1 MAQCSFYSALSSQ
14 LPRIPI
20 PNLSLYS
27 SLKSDSQIPD
37 LSKRAAVIRPAI
49 ETPITAA
56 AADGTKVFVVSDLHT
71 DYPENMSWVKSLPR
85 RTHDNDVL
93 VVAGDV
99 AETSANFV
107 QTMSFLKDKFRHV
120 FFVPGNHDLWLRR
133 EETPFLDSVDKLEK
147 LLDECRKIGVITKP
161 TIVGG
166 LGIIPLYSWYHE
178 SFDAEKDITEFRIPS
193 LEMACK
199 DFHVCRWPDG
209 LQNRDNSLALYFDSL
224 NDENWETVEDIL
236 TRCSHIIS
244 FSHFVPRQELC
255 PEKRMLYYPNLP
267 KIIGSNYLETRI
279 RAIHGAEGG
288 PSACHVF
295 GHTHFCWDAIIDGI
309 RYVQAPLAYPRERRR
324 RMNGGENWLPF
335 CIYYGNF
342 EGRLSP
348 CYWSDYYSVNP
359 RTPDNTQLAPWVA
372 RFYTKKELDS

>member
-14 LPRIPI
+14 LPRIPS
-20 PNLSLYS
+20 LSLYS
-27 SLKSDSQIPD
+27 SLKSDSDRPD
-37 LSKRAAVIRPAI
+37 LSKRAAVIRPGI

-56 AADGTKVFVVSDLHT
+56 AAAGTKVFVVSDLHT

-85 RTHDNDVL
+85 RTDDNDVL

-99 AETSANFV
+99 AETCANFV
-107 QTMSFLKDKFRHV
+107 QTMSFLKDKFHHV

-133 EETPFLDSVDKLEK
+133 EETPYLDSVDKLEK

-178 SFDAEKDITEFRIPS
+178 
-193 LEMACK
+193 ACK
-199 DFHVCRWPDG
+199 DFHVCKWSDG
-209 LQNRDNSLALYFDSL
+209 LKNGDTSLARYFDSL
-224 NDENWETVEDIL
+224 NEENWETVEDIL

-335 CIYYGNF
+335 CIYSGNF
-342 EGRLSP
+342 EERLSP

-372 RFYTKKELDS
+372 RFYTKKEFDS